1 MHLSAS
7 NHGNVQVQAALTAV
21 TDIIKESVW
30 FMIVY
35 CLFTVGSAKFLKLS
49 FVIFVEV
56 ELTELGFVR
65 EECEKKL

>member
-1 MHLSAS
+1 
-7 NHGNVQVQAALTAV
+7 
-21 TDIIKESVW
+21 
-30 FMIVY
+30 MIVY

-65 EECEKKL
+65 EECEKKLWEPQPLDSSGLQDVQVV